1 MIDVKNVMK
10 DDKKNIMFG
19 MIFVWALIYFLILI
33 FKENEETRFN
43 VLGKKIIKYVVTV
56 KGDRSYSI
64 LIKSNLTKHQDLIES

>member
-1 MIDVKNVMK
+1 
-10 DDKKNIMFG
+10 MFG